1 MLDNKY
7 STSWDSLR
15 LIKLSSVMI
24 WIIVKAV
31 FLTSVTGSRRKRHLT
46 WDTTAANGASAGDE
60 EDIGMKATID
70 RFQTLSCA

>member
-1 MLDNKY
+1 M
-7 STSWDSLR
+7 R
-15 LIKLSSVMI
+15 

-46 WDTTAANGASAGDE
+46 WDTTAANGASARDE
-60 EDIGMKATID
+60 EDMGMKATID